1 MRENRKGDSVVTDP
15 PPRIPDFRL
24 LFPCGKGGTGE
35 VWAARDLDGIC
46 RAVRLV
52 PRSGTRRNSSGGEAD
67 AKGIA
72 FYRGRAP
79 IHENLAEIFHH
90 GRTRAFDYYVAALA
104 DNAGSGKGKYTPD
117 TLAER
122 LKRRGK
128 WSPEEILS
136 VMLPLVAAV
145 EYLHFR
151 GIAHSDLKPENI
163 LFVGGVLKI
172 ADPGLA
178 SECDIVSFPCSG
190 TPEYVPEYPCS
201 GRKRDLYAAG
211 KILYCLYSGN
221 PASDFPEIGEE
232 PDMESIRP
240 FNEIALKCCSR
251 PPSGYA
257 DACELKKVLSA
268 LREERARA
276 EKVSLPG
283 DGEER

>member
-1 MRENRKGDSVVTDP
+1 MRENRKGDSAVTDP

-35 VWAARDLDGIC
+35 VWAARDLDGIR

-52 PRSGTRRNSSGGEAD
+52 PRNGTGSDLADGERD
-67 AKGIA
+67 ARGIA
-72 FYRGRAP
+72 FFRRRAP
-79 IHENLAEIFHH
+79 IHENVAEIFHH
-90 GRTRAFDYYVAALA
+90 GRTGSFDYYVSALA
-104 DNAGSGKGKYTPD
+104 DNAGNGKEEYIPD

-136 VMLPLVAAV
+136 VMLPLVSAV

-172 ADPGLA
+172 TDHGLA
-178 SECDIVSFPCSG
+178 DECNTVFLPRCG
-190 TPEYVPEYPCS
+190 TPEYVPDYPCC

-251 PPSGYA
+251 APSGYT
-257 DACELKKVLSA
+257 DAHELKKALLA
-268 LREERARA
+268 LRKKSKE
-276 EKVSLPG
+276 
-283 DGEER
+283 